1 MKKQVV
7 TAVCGLFLAASMA
20 AGAQVVIRLGP
31 PAPIHEEMGPPPHE
45 GWVYQ
50 PGYHRYDGEHYVW
63 VGGTWVEPPHPHAQW
78 VAGHWSHRGEGYVWV
93 DGHWRG

>member
-20 AGAQVVIRLGP
+20 AGAQVVIRIGP
-31 PAPIHEEMGPPPHE
+31 PQHAPDVIVASPHE